1 MWRPDFVVTS
11 FEVMTSVVEEMG
23 QMCQK
28 MAKKIL
34 FRLKLLPLLT
44 LESVHSADC
53 MYNARH
59 IYKYEIN
66 SHYIYIFF
74 SFLEIWKS
82 HTNTYPRIPCTIIQF
97 TDHAT
102 MCHYWN
108 NFYSCGPHN
117 SLISFSSYYLQCT
130 YLPSIEYQ
138 AFSCWGKALWSIL
151 HMCHFTMLFL
161 KSSLSSRPMFFI

>member
-1 MWRPDFVVTS
+1 MVTS

-74 SFLEIWKS
+74 FILGDLEKS
-82 HTNTYPRIPCTIIQF
+82 H
-97 TDHAT
+97 
-102 MCHYWN
+102 
-108 NFYSCGPHN
+108 
-117 SLISFSSYYLQCT
+117 
-130 YLPSIEYQ
+130 
-138 AFSCWGKALWSIL
+138 
-151 HMCHFTMLFL
+151 
-161 KSSLSSRPMFFI
+161 

>member
-1 MWRPDFVVTS
+1 MVTS
-11 FEVMTSVVEEMG
+11 FEAMTSVVEEMG

-44 LESVHSADC
+44 LESAHSADS

-59 IYKYEIN
+59 TYKYEIN
-66 SHYIYIFF
+66 SPYIYIF

-82 HTNTYPRIPCTIIQF
+82 HTNTYPRIPCIIIHF
-97 TDHAT
+97 TDHTA

-108 NFYSCGPHN
+108 NFCSCGPHN
-117 SLISFSSYYLQCT
+117 SLISFSSYYLQYT
-130 YLPSIEYQ
+130 YLPPIEYQ
-138 AFSCWGKALWSIL
+138 AFSCWGKVLWVIL
-151 HMCHFTMLFL
+151 HMCHFSMLFL
-161 KSSLSSRPMFFI
+161 KSSLSSRPVFFV